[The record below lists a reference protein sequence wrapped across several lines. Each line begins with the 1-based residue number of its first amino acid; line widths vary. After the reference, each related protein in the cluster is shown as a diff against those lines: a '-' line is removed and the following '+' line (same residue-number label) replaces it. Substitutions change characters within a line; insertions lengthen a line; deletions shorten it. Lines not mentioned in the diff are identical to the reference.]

1 MYKSR
6 LVFPAACMG
15 MLLFGI
21 SIITLG
27 SVAPGIN
34 TKFSLDEVAAGTLF
48 SILPIGL
55 LTGSL
60 IFGPICDKYGY
71 RILLVLSCVIL
82 FCGFQAIAYAA
93 SYTILKIMIF
103 LFGLAGGAI
112 NGATSAFV
120 SDISSENKKA
130 NLSLLG
136 VFFATGALGMPA
148 ICGVLE
154 RRLAFDTI
162 VSSVGYLSLLVAA
175 LYLFIPFPPAK
186 QAKGVSLKQGIGL
199 LKDDVLVLIAF
210 FLFCQSSFEG
220 IINNWTTTYLLSQF
234 PVSQSNA
241 LYALSLYVAGMALMR
256 LLIGSVLK
264 NLSSR
269 NVLYIS
275 FVLLVIGGTLLRTNI
290 SFGFAI
296 VGLIAI
302 GAGLAA
308 GFPVMLGLV
317 GARYS
322 RLSGTAFSFVLFVA
336 LTGNMLVNYMM
347 GIIAGA
353 YGIKHLTTVVFA
365 EIVVMLFLSLLILR
379 KISNKTKKHKANDVI
394 ETMA

>member
-1 MYKSR
+1 MFKSR

-15 MLLFGI
+15 ILLFGI

-27 SVAPGIN
+27 SVAPSIN
-34 TKFSLDEVAAGTLF
+34 AKFGLDEVAAGTLF
-48 SILPIGL
+48 SILPFGL

-60 IFGPICDKYGY
+60 IFGPVCDKYGFKM
-71 RILLVLSCVIL
+71 LLVLSCIIL
-82 FCGFQAIAYAA
+82 FCGFQAIAYAS
-93 SYTILKIMIF
+93 SYSLLKILIF

-112 NGATSAFV
+112 NGATSAVV

-130 NLSLLG
+130 KLSLLG
-136 VFFATGALGMPA
+136 VFFAIGALGMPF
-148 ICGVLE
+148 ILGVLE
-154 RRLAFDTI
+154 RRLTFEKI
-162 VSSVGYLSLLVAA
+162 VSSVGFLSLLVAA
-175 LYLFIPFPPAK
+175 FYLFIPFPPAK

-199 LKDDVLVLIAF
+199 LKDDVLILIAF

-241 LYALSLYVAGMALMR
+241 LYALSLYVIGMAIMR

-275 FVLLVIGGTLLRTNI
+275 FALLVIGGTLLKTNI
-290 SFGFAI
+290 SFLFAVI
-296 VGLIAI
+296 GLIAI

-317 GARYS
+317 GTRYS
-322 RLSGTAFSFVLFVA
+322 ELSGTAFSFVLAVA

-353 YGIKHLTTVVFA
+353 YGIKHLATVVFA
-365 EIVVMLFLSLLILR
+365 EIVFMVFLSLLILR
-379 KISNKTKKHKANDVI
+379 KVSNKTQKHKVNDVI